1 MSTLPNGNVDLIEFC
16 EVHAPVW
23 VANAVALGIPP
34 ASANAFNVSTSAA
47 RSRYDDALKVRDAAK
62 TATAESNEAIREMK
76 ADAATLL
83 RSIKAFAEAQTNPQT
98 IYNIAQIPAPLPPTP
113 LPAPGKPTDLL
124 VTLLPTGAVQISWS
138 SENAAASSGAFFN
151 VLRKLPGSSSWIS
164 LGGASGSTT
173 ASRRMNFVDATVP
186 TSAAAAGVQY
196 IIQGQRGTLQ
206 GLMSDAITVQF
217 GTDTPGGLSV
227 QGAEGR
233 KMAA

>member
-23 VANAVALGIPP
+23 AANAAGLGLSV
-34 ASANAFNVSTSAA
+34 SACAEFTSSTDDA
-47 RSRYDDALKVRDAAK
+47 RAKYDNALKVRDAAK
-62 TATAESNEAIREMK
+62 TATSESNGAIRDMK
-76 ADAATLL
+76 TDAATLL
-83 RSIKAFAEAQTNPQT
+83 RSIKAFAEASANPQT
-98 IYNIAQIPAPLPPTP
+98 IYDRAQIPAPLPPTP
-113 LPAPGKPTDLL
+113 VPAPGKPTDLL

-164 LGGASGSTT
+164 LGGASGATT